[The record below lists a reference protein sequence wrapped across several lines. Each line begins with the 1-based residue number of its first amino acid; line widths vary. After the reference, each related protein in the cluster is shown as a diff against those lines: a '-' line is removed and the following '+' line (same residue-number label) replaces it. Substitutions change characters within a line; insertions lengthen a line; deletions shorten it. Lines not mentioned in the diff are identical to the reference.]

1 MGPFRNSQANFWL
14 GHAATS
20 FPLVS
25 QTFPCY
31 TYLVHSLYLFAG
43 PSNLARLDEAFS
55 RRLQPGSFVIW
66 RDGYVNF
73 RLNLMLDGRG
83 VKFRY
88 VEDLGVLKPGW
99 FMGRVGLV
107 GFEDDAHL
115 VDFVKDLLV
124 VCDVAVRFRTGI
136 GDFRALG
143 MLVAMAD
150 RVEVMGKFC
159 SICERPG
166 AKIEDESGR
175 VYCGVCWKGGRL

>member
-1 MGPFRNSQANFWL
+1 
-14 GHAATS
+14 
-20 FPLVS
+20 
-25 QTFPCY
+25 
-31 TYLVHSLYLFAG
+31 
-43 PSNLARLDEAFS
+43 
-55 RRLQPGSFVIW
+55 
-66 RDGYVNF
+66 
-73 RLNLMLDGRG
+73 MLDGRG

-150 RVEVMGKFC
+150 RVEVMGKSC
-159 SICERPG
+159 AICERPG